1 MTKWLELLDTE
12 YLSDFLAAGGGS
24 VKFVIG
30 PTAGNPEAPRELI
43 ALAQGKGYVTV
54 HLDSAQTR
62 LNRSDHVFFEI
73 ARRIEVHALALNYL
87 VAWLRSRSIDANP
100 LDGVINPEE
109 LQSRYPDIDMRG
121 ALKECLEELY
131 RDYALTYEF
140 RLAMLQICRSHI
152 GGASHCG
159 PAVEQ
164 WLRGDLRRISEV
176 KEAKLFSRIGRH
188 NARLM
193 LQSLVRW
200 LRKNGRK
207 GLVLSLDISR
217 CLEQVR
223 PAERTGGIYYSS
235 PALTEVY
242 EVLRQLVDASADF
255 TGTLIVVY
263 APSAFLE
270 SEKKGVDRYQA
281 LKMRIFDDI
290 HLSGRQNPLSPL
302 YRLALQES
310 AEAR

>member
-1 MTKWLELLDTE
+1 MTRWLELLDTE

-30 PTAGNPEAPRELI
+30 PATRNPEARQELI
-43 ALAQGKGYVTV
+43 VLAQSRGYVTV
-54 HLDSAQTR
+54 DLDSVQTR

-73 ARRIEVHALALNYL
+73 ARLVGVHGLALDYL
-87 VAWLRSRSIDANP
+87 VAWLRSRSIEANP
-100 LDGVINPEE
+100 VDGVIDPEE
-109 LQSRYPDIDMRG
+109 LQSRYPDIDTRA

-152 GGASHCG
+152 AGVSHCA

-164 WLRGDLRRISEV
+164 WLRGELRRISEV
-176 KEAKLFSRIGRH
+176 KEAKLFSKIGRH

-193 LQSLVRW
+193 LQSLSRW
-200 LRKNGRK
+200 LRQNGRK
-207 GLVLSLDISR
+207 GFVLCLDLGR

-223 PAERTGGIYYSS
+223 PAERTGGLYYSS

-255 TGTLIVVY
+255 AGTLIVVY
-263 APSAFLE
+263 APPAFLE
-270 SEKKGVDRYQA
+270 NEKRGVDRYQA
-281 LKMRIFDDI
+281 LKMRIFADI
-290 HLSGRQNPLSPL
+290 HMSGRQNPLSPL
-302 YRLALQES
+302 YRLALQET
-310 AEAR
+310 AEAP